1 MKKMTKKN
9 YLIIGGTAL
18 VFLIAIGVILLFG
31 KDKNNWTTDILN
43 SYSYEITM
51 KDCSDNEEKL
61 DNNVLNALSE
71 KWNYLSNN
79 GPWTG
84 DSTACYTTLTISY
97 DTDGI
102 IREKEIV
109 LIDNSS
115 LALLSG
121 NSSIYY
127 TNASEVI
134 NYLNAQFIS

>member
-1 MKKMTKKN
+1 MTKKN

-18 VFLIAIGVILLFG
+18 FFIIAIIAILVLS

-43 SYSYEITM
+43 SYSYELIM
-51 KDCSDNEEKL
+51 KDCNGKEKKL
-61 DNNVLNALSE
+61 NNNVLNKLSE
-71 KWNYLSNN
+71 QWNSLSNN

-84 DSTACYTTLTISY
+84 NASTCYTTITIQY

-115 LALLSG
+115 VVLLSG
-121 NSSIYY
+121 DSSIYY
-127 TNASEVI
+127 TNAIETI
-134 NYLNAQFIS
+134 NYLNTQFVS

>member
-18 VFLIAIGVILLFG
+18 FFIITIIAILVLG

-43 SYSYEITM
+43 SYSYEIIM
-51 KDCSDNEEKL
+51 KDCSGKEKKL
-61 DNNVLNALSE
+61 DNNVLNTLSE
-71 KWNYLSNN
+71 KWNTLSNN

-84 DSTACYTTLTISY
+84 NASTCYTTITIQY

-115 LALLSG
+115 VAFLSG
-121 NSSIYY
+121 GSSIYY
-127 TNASEVI
+127 TNATEII
-134 NYLNAQFIS
+134 NYLNAQLIS